1 MNLSLA
7 GGTSAHLSRRQ
18 VGIFALAA
26 TATATLGTSVANA
39 STSDLRSVSNE
50 QRAADTQTLL
60 NLINQF
66 RAENGLGPLRH
77 SATLAAIQ
85 EPEARRQFA
94 QGYVSHGTAFLND
107 SRAAGYSFAREVIA
121 LSYNDDLGQLLAFWK
136 SSPAHRAAVL
146 APEANAAG
154 IGLAYGYGN
163 GLPWRVLGNVG
174 IYRYESGRGP
184 ADLTSQVSAA
194 SAHEIKGAIGEL
206 FRAEGGTARF
216 GEPIT
221 DEISD
226 GIGGVHQRFSK
237 DGTVTRFVW
246 SQSTGAH
253 YLRENSGIG
262 SYWLANG
269 AEKELGYPT
278 MNESGGL
285 VDGGA
290 YQLFRK
296 NDGTSNKVLWSPAT
310 GTHHVLETGGIGWQW
325 SHNGFENGYGYPVS
339 GEEWSGQD
347 VIQRFSKGVT
357 VVWDSTDGDLSVVR

>member
-18 VGIFALAA
+18 IGIFALA
-26 TATATLGTSVANA
+26 TTATLGTSVANA
-39 STSDLRSVSNE
+39 ATSDLRSVSAQ

-60 NLINQF
+60 NLINRF

-85 EPEARRQFA
+85 EPEARRQFV
-94 QGYVSHGTAFLND
+94 QGYVSHGSAFLND

-146 APEANAAG
+146 APEANTAG
-154 IGLAYGYGN
+154 IGLAYGHGN

-184 ADLTSQVSAA
+184 ADLTVQAA
-194 SAHEIKGAIGEL
+194 ATFDYEVGGAIGSL
-206 FRAEGGTARF
+206 FRRHGGVATF

-221 DEISD
+221 NEIPN
-226 GIGGVHQRFSK
+226 GVGGVYQRFSK
-237 DGTVTRFVW
+237 NGRVTRFVW
-246 SQSTGAH
+246 SPSTGAH
-253 YLRENSGIG
+253 YLSENSGIG
-262 SYWLANG
+262 RYWLNNG
-269 AEKELGYPT
+269 AEKDLGYPV
-278 MNESGGL
+278 MNEVGGL
-285 VDGGA
+285 IDGGA

-296 NDGTSNKVLWSPAT
+296 NDGTTNKILWSPAT
-310 GTHHVLETGGIGWQW
+310 GTHHVFENGGIGWNW
-325 SHNGFENGYGYPVS
+325 TRNGSERGYGYPVS
-339 GEEWSGQD
+339 GEEWSGQN
-347 VIQRFSKGVT
+347 VVQRFSKGVT
-357 VVWDSTDGDLSVVR
+357 VVWDSTDGGISTVR